1 MTGAW
6 SIMMTRS
13 IENFHGKVVK
23 HCDDKVLEYCDKK
36 TMEPCD
42 DKSHGAY

>member
-1 MTGAW
+1 MTMDW
-6 SIMMTRS
+6 SIMMTRA

-23 HCDDKVLEYCDKK
+23 HCDDNVLEHWEEK

-42 DKSHGAY
+42 DKPHGAY